1 LIKNRQYQ
9 LCRLTFIWLFLAAC
23 SSASADEQ
31 RLFGLINERLSYMD
45 EVAAYKWI
53 NGLPIEDL
61 EREAIVIDRAVIAGL
76 AQGIRTENSKN
87 FFLQQINAAK
97 EIQGYWFAYWKT
109 NTAPARAPDL
119 IKVVRPELIRLGNAI
134 TKELGTLHGTRITDV
149 GFQQSIEIEGLS
161 LAGEQ
166 SLYEALTGIRFY
178 DHRLEQILH
187 AGILRVGTT
196 GDYAPF
202 SYQRDSNA
210 DVTGIDIDLA
220 RDLASALNVKL
231 HFTKTS
237 WPTLMHDLNAGT
249 YDIAMS
255 GVSRNLDRQKEAYF
269 SIAYHK
275 GGKTPITLCKNINRF
290 NDLKKIDKKST
301 NIIVNPGGTNERYVD
316 SHIHHAKKI
325 IHPDNRTIFE
335 EIINGHADLMIT
347 DSIEVQLKSSQHEEL
362 CAAMPEENLTYLDK
376 GYLMPQDEKLKEYVD
391 LWLTTRLADGT
402 VESIFKK
409 HLN

>member
-1 LIKNRQYQ
+1 
-9 LCRLTFIWLFLAAC
+9 
-23 SSASADEQ
+23 
-31 RLFGLINERLSYMD
+31 
-45 EVAAYKWI
+45 
-53 NGLPIEDL
+53 
-61 EREAIVIDRAVIAGL
+61 
-76 AQGIRTENSKN
+76 
-87 FFLQQINAAK
+87 
-97 EIQGYWFAYWKT
+97 
-109 NTAPARAPDL
+109 
-119 IKVVRPELIRLGNAI
+119 
-134 TKELGTLHGTRITDV
+134 
-149 GFQQSIEIEGLS
+149 
-161 LAGEQ
+161 
-166 SLYEALTGIRFY
+166 
-178 DHRLEQILH
+178 
-187 AGILRVGTT
+187 
-196 GDYAPF
+196 
-202 SYQRDSNA
+202 
-210 DVTGIDIDLA
+210 
-220 RDLASALNVKL
+220 
-231 HFTKTS
+231 
-237 WPTLMHDLNAGT
+237 MHDLNAGT